1 MSLVRPESDKQ
12 ERTWSINV
20 LSQSF
25 ASNITMIS
33 LAIWGDSTCV
43 SGFTFKFSDGSSR
56 TVGTNF
62 GVQSPFLTI
71 LNFLNNSNY
80 LAFYIS
86 LTTVTSYIDNVVY
99 ALKLCNSEIECVIG
113 GNKFIPMNY
122 NATISTDTVIT
133 AFWGSYGSNSIGQRR
148 CLKDFGMDLLTEQ
161 FN

>member
-20 LSQSF
+20 LSQSI

-56 TVGTNF
+56 IVGNNF
-62 GVQSPFLTI
+62 GVQSPFLNF

-80 LAFYIS
+80 MGFFTT
-86 LTTVTSYIDNVVY
+86 LTNVTSYVDDVVY
-99 ALKLCNSEIECVIG
+99 ALKLCNSENECVIG

-122 NATISTDTVIT
+122 NATIRTDTIIT

-148 CLKDFGMDLLTEQ
+148 CLSDFGMDLQ
-161 FN
+161 FDQT